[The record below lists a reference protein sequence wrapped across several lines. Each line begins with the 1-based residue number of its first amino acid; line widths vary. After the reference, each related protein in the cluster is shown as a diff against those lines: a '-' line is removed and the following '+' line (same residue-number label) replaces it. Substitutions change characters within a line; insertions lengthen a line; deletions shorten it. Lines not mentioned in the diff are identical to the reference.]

1 MNRRDWIRLSI
12 AGTALPLLPGFTPL
26 PQRSDQTPIRL
37 HSNENPYAPGNSART
52 AMLEALDETNLYP
65 YSHYRSLEAMIA
77 AREGL
82 QPEHVVLGAGSSEI
96 LRMAAMAYGLGD
108 GEIVTAYPTYEGLEN
123 YANSI
128 EARVHRVP
136 LKADKSID
144 LALMDSRTT
153 QNVRLVFVCN
163 PNNPT
168 GTICDK
174 EELTEFCTRVSRRS
188 VILVDEAYYEL
199 VTHPRYS
206 SAVPLVKAGANVIV
220 SRTFSKVYGLAGLR
234 VGYALARPD
243 IAERLRN
250 YSTAI
255 NINIL
260 ALRAAIASLEDRRFL
275 NYSTTQIE
283 NSRIETARRLR
294 ELGHSVVE
302 SHTNFVFFHL
312 GRPIEEFQQ
321 SMASHGILVGRPF
334 PPYLDWCRLSIG
346 TEGEMSQFFDA
357 FTNVMNR

>member
-153 QNVRLVFVCN
+153 QNV
-163 PNNPT
+163 
-168 GTICDK
+168 K
-174 EELTEFCTRVSRRS
+174 ASFC
-188 VILVDEAYYEL
+188 L
-199 VTHPRYS
+199 
-206 SAVPLVKAGANVIV
+206 
-220 SRTFSKVYGLAGLR
+220 
-234 VGYALARPD
+234 
-243 IAERLRN
+243 
-250 YSTAI
+250 
-255 NINIL
+255 
-260 ALRAAIASLEDRRFL
+260 
-275 NYSTTQIE
+275 
-283 NSRIETARRLR
+283 
-294 ELGHSVVE
+294 
-302 SHTNFVFFHL
+302 
-312 GRPIEEFQQ
+312 
-321 SMASHGILVGRPF
+321 
-334 PPYLDWCRLSIG
+334 
-346 TEGEMSQFFDA
+346 
-357 FTNVMNR
+357 